1 VVGSLGASVVVVDV
15 DSLSVVVEV
24 DDDNPDVV
32 VAPADV
38 LEHAARTSTAKV
50 NNDERTDIPRIRL

>member
-1 VVGSLGASVVVVDV
+1 MVGSLRASVVVVDV
-15 DSLSVVVEV
+15 ESVSVVVKA

-32 VAPADV
+32 VAPDDV

-50 NNDERTDIPRIRL
+50 NNDERTDTPRIRQ